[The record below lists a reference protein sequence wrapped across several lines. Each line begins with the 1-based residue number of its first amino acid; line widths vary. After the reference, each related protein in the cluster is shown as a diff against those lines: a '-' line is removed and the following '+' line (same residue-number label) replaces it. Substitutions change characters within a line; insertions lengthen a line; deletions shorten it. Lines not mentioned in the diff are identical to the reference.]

1 MIRETLHLILALA
14 IVPRATAVGGHI
26 VQKIDRA
33 LITNSSAYT
42 ALHISRHTGCMREI
56 HSFTNLL
63 GIEMEVIFYNGPL
76 KVTKELANELWKKH
90 KNYYNNFDYIVTTD
104 TTPISRIFLENMDE
118 VKPKLIIYVSNRWD
132 VGYTQGH
139 DDWNEWRD
147 TFRKVN
153 HYPDQ
158 ITVVPFCD
166 FETAYAEHHGI
177 PMKHFQTIY
186 PLGDLPPPGGTYE
199 DFANEHDK
207 GAYGPAGDPWAGRG
221 VAGPED
227 HFDTY
232 YVAHYAN
239 EQDNH
244 VLDDCKKHGVKC
256 FLGYADDIQQF
267 KAMVV
272 FPYQTCNIAPFDSFM
287 RGNVVISPSHK
298 LLKEASNTP
307 KIPGYEAYTFASQGI
322 ENATEYCTWL
332 KFPECRIQFD
342 TFDELFE
349 LLKTLDETR
358 LKKVRAACRGTITNH
373 RFEVVRQWRETFNVQ
388 ALSKR
393 ENRVYVDPWYH
404 RQNNTVVM
412 CKSFDANTIYLLAKK
427 TLRPFFSLDAFTSR
441 GFDLDEVEQLSLDE
455 FSGYTIG
462 EFLK

>member
-1 MIRETLHLILALA
+1 
-14 IVPRATAVGGHI
+14 
-26 VQKIDRA
+26 
-33 LITNSSAYT
+33 
-42 ALHISRHTGCMREI
+42 
-56 HSFTNLL
+56 
-63 GIEMEVIFYNGPL
+63 
-76 KVTKELANELWKKH
+76 
-90 KNYYNNFDYIVTTD
+90 
-104 TTPISRIFLENMDE
+104 
-118 VKPKLIIYVSNRWD
+118 
-132 VGYTQGH
+132 
-139 DDWNEWRD
+139 
-147 TFRKVN
+147 
-153 HYPDQ
+153 
-158 ITVVPFCD
+158 
-166 FETAYAEHHGI
+166 
-177 PMKHFQTIY
+177 
-186 PLGDLPPPGGTYE
+186 
-199 DFANEHDK
+199 
-207 GAYGPAGDPWAGRG
+207 
-221 VAGPED
+221 
-227 HFDTY
+227 
-232 YVAHYAN
+232 
-239 EQDNH
+239 
-244 VLDDCKKHGVKC
+244 
-256 FLGYADDIQQF
+256 
-267 KAMVV
+267 
-272 FPYQTCNIAPFDSFM
+272 M